1 MADYLLLASP
11 SLGCYREATASKQSI
26 TFCLPSWHTL
36 PSPPER
42 DFCVMGYFLSI
53 PSTFPIERAII
64 ARQAFLLCIPDGAGW
79 PRIPAPNPI
88 FPNGD
93 DPVATTN
100 AATAPVELGKP
111 AKTKHRSAE
120 ITHDPQ
126 RAPARAMLMAM
137 GITHEDM
144 EKPFVAIANL
154 ASDVTPC
161 NVHLSRF
168 ANGAKEGVRAAD
180 GVPFEFG
187 TITVSDG
194 ISMGTE
200 GMKTSLVSR
209 EVIADSI
216 ELVTF
221 GERMD
226 GLITIAGCDKNMP
239 GCMMALARLNVPGI
253 FMYGGSIMPG
263 QYNGRDVNIQDVFE
277 AVGGYAKGDVSF
289 EELRDLECRACPGEG
304 SCAGLFTA
312 NTMSTAIEVMGMSLP
327 GDASIPAI
335 DPRKLG
341 ESRDVG
347 RALMRLLEE
356 DVRPR
361 DIMTKQ
367 AFENAITVGVA
378 MGGSTNIVLHLLA
391 IANEAGV
398 PLALEDFE
406 RISASTPYIAD
417 MKPAGRYVMADLSRY
432 GGIALV
438 MKRLLAAGLLHGDA
452 MTVTGRTVAQNLE
465 SISVVDDQPVITQV
479 DTPRSPTGGLAIL
492 RGNLAPD
499 GAVIKVAGHQE
510 RVYRGPARVFDQ
522 EPAAF
527 QAIQRGEIKAGDIV
541 IIRYEGPKGGPGMQ
555 EMLGVTA
562 AIVGQGLGDDVALVT
577 DGRFSGASHGP
588 MVGHVAPEAAVGGP
602 IALLQEG
609 DEVTLDIPARQLNVM
624 LTEEELTDRRANW
637 QPLPP
642 NYTTGAL
649 AKYAKL
655 ASSASEGAVTG

>member
-1 MADYLLLASP
+1 
-11 SLGCYREATASKQSI
+11 
-26 TFCLPSWHTL
+26 
-36 PSPPER
+36 
-42 DFCVMGYFLSI
+42 
-53 PSTFPIERAII
+53 
-64 ARQAFLLCIPDGAGW
+64 
-79 PRIPAPNPI
+79 
-88 FPNGD
+88 
-93 DPVATTN
+93 VAT
-100 AATAPVELGKP
+100 KSRP
-111 AKTKHRSAE
+111 AHMKHRSSE
-120 ITHDPQ
+120 LTDDPQ

-137 GITHEDM
+137 GLTQDDLK
-144 EKPFVAIANL
+144 KPFVAIANL

-161 NVHLSRF
+161 NVHLDKF
-168 ANGAKEGVRAAD
+168 AQAAKEGIRAAD

-239 GCMMALARLNVPGI
+239 GCMMAMARLNVPSI

-263 QYNGRDVNIQDVFE
+263 QFKGQDVNIQDVFE
-277 AVGGYAKGDVSF
+277 AVGAYAKGDMSL
-289 EELRDLECRACPGEG
+289 EDLTALECVACPGEG
-304 SCAGLFTA
+304 SCGGLFTA
-312 NTMSTAIEVMGMSLP
+312 NTMSTCIEVMGMSLP
-327 GDASIPAI
+327 GDASAPAI

-341 ESRDVG
+341 EARDVG
-347 RALMRLLEE
+347 RTLMRLLEE
-356 DVRPR
+356 DIRPR
-361 DIMTKQ
+361 DILTKQ
-367 AFENAITVGVA
+367 AFENAITVAVS
-378 MGGSTNIVLHLLA
+378 MGGSTNSVLHLMA
-391 IANEAGV
+391 IAHEAGV
-398 PLALEDFE
+398 DLSLEDFD
-406 RISASTPYIAD
+406 RISRNTPYITD
-417 MKPAGRYVMADLSRY
+417 MKPGGKYVMADLSRY

-438 MKRLLAAGLLHGDA
+438 MKRLLNAGLLHGDA
-452 MTVTGRTVAQNLE
+452 MTVTGKTLRENVE
-465 SISVVDDQPVITQV
+465 SVETIDDQPVVYQI
-479 DTPRSPTGGLAIL
+479 DNPRSPTGGLAIL

-510 RVYRGPARVFDQ
+510 KVFEGPARVFDQ

-527 QAIQRGEIKAGDIV
+527 QAIQRGDIKPGDIV

-555 EMLGVTA
+555 EMLSVTA
-562 AIVGQGLGDDVALVT
+562 AIVGQGLGDDVALIT

-609 DEVTLDIPARQLNVM
+609 DIVTLDIPGRQLNM
-624 LTEEELTDRRANW
+624 KISEEELTDRKSKW
-637 QPLPP
+637 KPLPP

-655 ASSASEGAVTG
+655 VSSASTGAVTH